1 MIHCCISQ
9 IFSGGSAPLCLSGH
23 WRKSVGHCQIVNWDQ
38 STELIDKFSW
48 KKYIS
53 YSNSANIDI
62 VWFHIPGLRYE
73 DLLNEDE
80 KEVKEALELA
90 DPEVLTARTRRLK
103 RAIDLSYKRK
113 SLQDYAPNMELDL
126 FKSEI
131 YPDIEKI
138 RARDQEYAQLNAQ
151 SKV

>member
-1 MIHCCISQ
+1 MIYDKAMGYASKQ
-9 IFSGGSAPLCLSGH
+9 Y
-23 WRKSVGHCQIVNWDQ
+23 KIVLGNQ
-38 STELIDKFSW
+38 LAQ
-48 KKYIS
+48 Y
-53 YSNSANIDI
+53 
-62 VWFHIPGLRYE
+62 GLRYE

-103 RAIDLSYKRK
+103 RAIDLSYKKK
-113 SLQDYAPNMELDL
+113 SLQDYAPNMELDI

-138 RARDQEYAQLNAQ
+138 RARDQEYAQLNAHN
-151 SKV
+151 KA